1 MNEVRTAMERPPD
14 AHPVEF
20 VDEPPP
26 PSFGDAIQYVWERRV
41 RLAKTPTGPTVVPIP
56 GRRTS

>member
-1 MNEVRTAMERPPD
+1 MNEVRTAMERSAD

-26 PSFGDAIQYVWERRV
+26 PRILRDMIA
-41 RLAKTPTGPTVVPIP
+41 TPTGSTVVPIP
-56 GRRTS
+56 GRKTP